1 MSLRRSCLAM
11 LVRRGSARYK
21 LQRFRRLAMRRTTK
35 EKYRSSWTGSIRD
48 IATIWSELYA
58 RMSADMS
65 SCRERSQRL
74 GVESGMR
81 GCVKS
86 RTEDRGRPAR
96 TLGDH
101 QAYRG
106 ALLSRKGQFRGIRTE
121 SKSLHHHR
129 RRHRGQKQDRKVFP

>member
-1 MSLRRSCLAM
+1 MSSRRSCLAM
-11 LVRRGSARYK
+11 LARRGSAKYK
-21 LQRFRRLAMRRTTK
+21 LQLFRRLAMRRTTK
-35 EKYRSSWTGSIRD
+35 ERYRSSWIDSIRD
-48 IATIWSELYA
+48 IATIWSELYG

-74 GVESGMR
+74 GVENGMR

-86 RTEDRGRPAR
+86 RAEDRERPAR

-106 ALLSRKGQFRGIRTE
+106 ALLSQRDRCRGTRTE
-121 SKSLHHHR
+121 RRSLHHHR
-129 RRHRGQKQDRKVFP
+129 RRHHGRKQGLKVSL